1 MTEREIFE
9 GALEHTDA
17 EARRVYLE
25 KACGGDAA
33 LRERVE
39 ALLASHDKDASRF
52 MAASVPEQL
61 RPRGNESPT
70 QDFTPSDDREPVTV
84 DLEVSAKK
92 GANNP
97 AYSFLGPP
105 SGRGGI
111 GTLGHYEVMQTLGR
125 GAFGIVFKAF
135 DERLHRYVAIKVLD
149 PQLATTSPPRKRFLR
164 EARAAAAVK
173 HENVVQVYAVEEQP
187 LPYMVMEFVDGKSLQ
202 ELMDG
207 TGPLELPE
215 ILKLGRQIA
224 AGLAA
229 AHEKGLIHRDIKP
242 GNILIE
248 SGVEKRVK
256 ITDFGLA
263 RAADDAS
270 LTRTGIISGT
280 PMYMAPEQALGMQL
294 DHRADLFS
302 LGSVLYQ
309 MACGRPPFRAST
321 TVAVLRRVADETPR
335 PIQDILPSV
344 PDWFCRIVEK
354 LHAKRPEDRI
364 QSAREVAELF
374 ASSPEEFSR
383 SGKTASPN
391 TDLQRSF
398 PTVSRNMAIG
408 GAVTA
413 LVLFLGFAELFGV
426 TTFFKRV
433 RSETAG
439 EMIRPSQKENVPEK
453 NGGETPSQTN
463 EATPVAEE
471 KGRVPADSLR
481 REDIS
486 PVVLST
492 LGGGDPA
499 KSPADL
505 VSVFGEGRFR
515 VSGIAARSPS
525 FSPDSKTLAVSSE
538 NEVHLFDVQTGER
551 RAVFTGFGTVFC
563 TRFSPDG
570 KLLAVSDIVV
580 RVIDVASGIVLHT
593 LPPPVHSNVTML
605 FFTPDGKHIISGAQ
619 LGSETA
625 VWDVKTGELVR
636 KMPPLLYGGGKGADG
651 ESIVLAREPDDER
664 INVYSPETGRLLF
677 AGPKWPKLRWP
688 EEIVGTSISNDGKQL
703 AFGSPTRV
711 AVWDLEKL
719 KADSDA
725 KPLFEKE
732 TPAGWVCFENRSGR
746 LWTDVYSTIGHGNES
761 PRCWDPATGMQVAS
775 IELPPGEEE
784 IWHALSPEDSLLYA
798 SPAYRTFARV
808 YNTRTGKPLVDFH
821 GHVREVLCI
830 AYSPDGR
837 WVASGGRDSTTRIW
851 DVATG
856 KEKHVFASN
865 SGQIYDVAF
874 NRDGSRVLARDGNGN
889 ISLWKTVEGTRV
901 WTARPGD
908 GDRQQAR
915 FSHDGRTIAV
925 SNRKGGVDFL
935 KASTGETIRTWQA
948 LHAGEAT
955 RVAFSPDGSQ
965 LATSGTDNR
974 VVVTDF
980 ESGKNLH
987 KFTARK
993 TYIDAIEFSSD
1004 GKSLLSGSD
1013 EPESGIQIWNLETGE
1028 PEQLPSSYSIYS
1040 LSANGQL
1047 FASCGREHGVR
1058 LWNLADPK
1066 RKSILVT
1073 RLNAE
1078 RPHRVAFS
1086 PEGRHI
1092 ATANF
1097 DGTIHLYRLNGPNQ
1111 RIEDWIATRSG
1122 PPAGLSE
1129 GEWLKRVAPLPPGNQ
1144 FEAVCDRFR
1153 ELNKDPDIWFYGGE
1167 IPDGKVRHISVRGFN
1182 VDDFSA
1188 LRALRDLHTVN
1199 VFDTLAADKDLEYL
1213 KEAKGLRGFFG
1224 GRTWG
1229 TKRLTDGAAEYLRNF
1244 HELEDLSLWGCE
1256 FTDKGVEQISNLQ
1269 YLKTLDLGRTKVTDA
1284 GIVHV
1289 AKLTGLTNLNLSIHA
1304 LTNDG
1309 LRPLKALSRLRVLVL
1324 EGTQVSDAGLQE
1336 LVELQLLHELRLPN
1350 MANLHGDGLVHL
1362 QQLPNLRMVGLSG
1375 DPITDDGLKHLGK
1388 CSKLEVIGLDNCPIT
1403 DEGLVHLEGL
1413 KNLNR
1418 LNLNQSRVTAA
1429 GVEKMRKA
1437 LPGCFVEWNG
1447 PPAN

>member
-70 QDFTPSDDREPVTV
+70 QDFTPSDNQEPVTV

-207 TGPLELPE
+207 TGPLELPD
-215 ILKLGRQIA
+215 ILKLGRQMA

-242 GNILIE
+242 GNILTE

-374 ASSPEEFSR
+374 ASSPEELSR
-383 SGKTASPN
+383 SGKTAPPN

-398 PTVSRNMAIG
+398 PTVSRNMVIG

-413 LVLFLGFAELFGV
+413 LVLLLGFAELFGV

-453 NGGETPSQTN
+453 NGGETPSKTN
-463 EATPVAEE
+463 EAPPVAEE

-551 RAVFTGFGTVFC
+551 RAILTGFGAVFC

-580 RVIDVASGIVLHT
+580 RVIDVATGIVLHT
-593 LPPPVHSNVTML
+593 LPPPVHSNLTML

-636 KMPPLLYGGGKGADG
+636 KLPPLLYGVGKGADG

-664 INVYSPETGRLLF
+664 INVYSPETGKLLF

-688 EEIVGTSISNDGKQL
+688 EEIVGTSIGNDGKQL
-703 AFGSPTRV
+703 ALGSPTRV
-711 AVWDLEKL
+711 AVWELEKI
-719 KADSDA
+719 KTDSDA

-732 TPAGWVCFENRSGR
+732 TPGGWVCFENRSGR
-746 LWTDVYSTIGHGNES
+746 LWTHVFSSIGNVKES
-761 PRCWDPATGMQVAS
+761 PRCWDPATGEQVAS
-775 IELPPGEEE
+775 IELTSGDSEV
-784 IWHALSPEDSLLYA
+784 WHALSPDDSMLYA
-798 SPAYRTFARV
+798 SPASRTFLQV
-808 YNTRTGKPLVDFH
+808 YNTRTGKPLIDFH
-821 GHVREVLCI
+821 GHAREVLSV

-837 WVASGGRDSTTRIW
+837 WVASGGRDCTTRIW

-856 KEKHVFASN
+856 KEKHVLTDH
-865 SGQIYDVAF
+865 SGQIYSVAF
-874 NRDGSRVLARDGNGN
+874 NHDGSRVLARDGNGN

-908 GDRQQAR
+908 GEWQQAR
-915 FSHDGRTIAV
+915 FSPNGRTIAV
-925 SNRKGGVDFL
+925 ANRLGGVAFL
-935 KASTGETIRTWQA
+935 RASTGETFRTWQTI
-948 LHAGEAT
+948 HRDAT
-955 RVAFSPDGSQ
+955 VRVAFSPDGSQ
-965 LATSGTDNR
+965 VATSGMDSR

-980 ESGKNLH
+980 ETGKTIH
-987 KFTARK
+987 EFTDSK
-993 TYIDAIEFSSD
+993 TPVDAIEYSED
-1004 GKSLLSGSD
+1004 GKQLIGGSH
-1013 EPESGIQIWNLETGE
+1013 EPDAAIRIWDLTTGE
-1028 PEQLPSSYSIYS
+1028 PELIRYKNSIYS
-1040 LSANGQL
+1040 LSLHGQL
-1047 FASCGREHGVR
+1047 LVSCGRDRSVR
-1058 LWNLADPK
+1058 LWNLADSE
-1066 RKSILVT
+1066 RNSVVLSS
-1073 RLNAE
+1073 LAAE
-1078 RPHRVAFS
+1078 TPHRVAIS
-1086 PEGRHI
+1086 PDERYV
-1092 ATANF
+1092 ASANL
-1097 DGTIHLYRLNGPNQ
+1097 DGTVHIYRLNQANEP
-1111 RIEDWIATRSG
+1111 IDEWMAMRSP

-1129 GEWLKRVAPLPPGNQ
+1129 KDWLHRVTTLSPGTL
-1144 FEAVCDRFR
+1144 FDAVGKRFR
-1153 ELNKDPDIWFYGGE
+1153 ELNPDPNLVIDGGE
-1167 IPDGKVRHISVRGFN
+1167 VRGGE
-1182 VDDFSA
+1182 VISIWMQGPKVSDFSA
-1188 LRALRDLHTVN
+1188 LQALPKLRRAIFEETRFSDDDLVHLQGAHELLT
-1199 VFDTLAADKDLEYL
+1199 FSASAFTTDT
-1213 KEAKGLRGFFG
+1213 
-1224 GRTWG
+1224 
-1229 TKRLTDGAAEYLRNF
+1229 RLTDAAAEQIRKF
-1244 HELEDLSLWGCE
+1244 SKLEGLGLWGTNL
-1256 FTDKGVEQISNLQ
+1256 TDAGLERLTNLRH
-1269 YLKTLDLGRTKVTDA
+1269 LKDLNIAGTKVTDA
-1284 GIVHV
+1284 GMSSIGQFHE
-1289 AKLTGLTNLNLSIHA
+1289 LTILHLYYLPITDTRLPALRSLSQ
-1304 LTNDG
+1304 LQF
-1309 LRPLKALSRLRVLVL
+1309 LSLAW
-1324 EGTQVSDAGLQE
+1324 TQVSDAGLENIRELKAIRELDLSGIKIHGSGLKYLQE
-1336 LVELQLLHELRLPN
+1336 LPQLKILQLNNAALTNESVLQLAECKSLESLGLHR
-1350 MANLHGDGLVHL
+1350 
-1362 QQLPNLRMVGLSG
+1362 
-1375 DPITDDGLKHLGK
+1375 
-1388 CSKLEVIGLDNCPIT
+1388 CPISD
-1403 DEGLVHLEGL
+1403 DELPHLTKLSRLKWLGLNES
-1413 KNLNR
+1413 K
-1418 LNLNQSRVTAA
+1418 VTAA
-1429 GVEKMRKA
+1429 GVEKLRKA